1 MDIDER
7 AKKWDFRFLG
17 LADTVASWSK
27 DPSTQVGA
35 VIVRPNNTIVSM
47 GYNGF
52 PRGFPDIRAY
62 YDDRTMKY
70 SLIVHAE
77 ANAVVSAKC
86 DLTGYTMYC
95 SLIPCS
101 ECMKLLTQ
109 SGITRWV
116 SWGPT
121 DEQQAR
127 WGTSF
132 EATMMMTRSC
142 GLSFALYEKVEI
154 NV

>member
-1 MDIDER
+1 MDDR
-7 AKKWDFRFLG
+7 DRKWDLRFLD
-17 LADTVASWSK
+17 LADTVATWSK

-52 PRGFPDIRAY
+52 PRGFPDIPAY
-62 YDDRTMKY
+62 YEDRPTKY

-86 DLTGYTMYC
+86 DLAGFTIYC
-95 SLIPCS
+95 SMIPCS
-101 ECMKLLTQ
+101 ECMKLITQ
-109 SGITRWV
+109 AGITRWV
-116 SWGPT
+116 SWAPS

-142 GLSFALYEKVEI
+142 ALSFALYEKEEI
-154 NV
+154 YV